1 MTDKKKAYFAK
12 LLQMLQEYP
21 RALIVNVDNVGSHHM
36 QQMRLSLR
44 GEAVVLMGKNTMIRK
59 ALRSHLSKMP
69 QLEQLLPNIKG
80 NVGFVFTKGELA
92 DIKKKCTELRVE
104 APARVG
110 AVAPLDV
117 EVPEGPT
124 GMEPTMTSFL
134 QALNIG
140 SKIEKGQ
147 VSIIKAVKVISK
159 GDKVSPG
166 AATLLQKLGINPFTY
181 GLEPTVVWDEG
192 SVYPAALLEIDPES
206 LVQSFVDQ
214 AAFVAGIALQLGLT
228 NQLTVPL
235 AVRAAYTNVLAV
247 ALATNVLFKQ
257 AEAFLAAAAAA
268 PKVSAAPAPAKDA
281 GKPAAEKEAPKKKE
295 PEPEP
300 EDDDM
305 GMGLFD

>member
-1 MTDKKKAYFAK
+1 MSDKKKAYFAK

-59 ALRSHLSKMP
+59 ALRSHVAKMP

-80 NVGFVFTKGELA
+80 NIGFVFTKGELA

-206 LVQSFVDQ
+206 LVQNFVDQ
-214 AAFVAGIALQLGLT
+214 AAFVAGISLQLGLS

-268 PKVSAAPAPAKDA
+268 PKVSAAPAPKKDA